1 MIKLKIPVNKTEE
14 LVIVSNEGMV
24 NIEKYKGDQRIEV
37 QLEDI
42 AAIIDTIVY
51 LDKVQWSMD
60 KECRN
65 KPIKAELPVNK
76 TEDLVFILE
85 HDGMLN
91 IKKFG
96 DSQTIEIREK
106 DIPRVAD
113 ALIFVD
119 HQEHKYPKWNA
130 SGSY

>member
-1 MIKLKIPVNKTEE
+1 MIKLKIPINKTEE
-14 LVIVSNEGMV
+14 LVFVSHKGML

-42 AAIIDTIVY
+42 KAIIDTMYY
-51 LDKVQWSMD
+51 LEKVQWSMD

-76 TEDLVFILE
+76 TEDIIFILE

-96 DSQTIEIREK
+96 DSQAIEIREK
-106 DIPRVAD
+106 DIPRVVD

-119 HQEHKYPKWNA
+119 GQENKYPK
-130 SGSY
+130 

>member
-65 KPIKAELPVNK
+65 KPIPFYHQPPFQPCRFGRRQKVLAFCCNR
-76 TEDLVFILE
+76 DWRLVLHFDCRLQ
-85 HDGMLN
+85 G
-91 IKKFG
+91 
-96 DSQTIEIREK
+96 
-106 DIPRVAD
+106 
-113 ALIFVD
+113 
-119 HQEHKYPKWNA
+119 
-130 SGSY
+130 

>member
-65 KPIKAELPVNK
+65 KQIKAELPVNK

-96 DSQTIEIREK
+96 DSQAIEIREK

-119 HQEHKYPKWNA
+119 HQEHKYPK
-130 SGSY
+130 